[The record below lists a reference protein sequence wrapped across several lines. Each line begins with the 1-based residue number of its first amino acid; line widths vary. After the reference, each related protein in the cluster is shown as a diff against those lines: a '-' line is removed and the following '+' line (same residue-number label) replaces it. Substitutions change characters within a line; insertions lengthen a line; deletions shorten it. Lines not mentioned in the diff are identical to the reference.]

1 MVGTIFSFES
11 TFWTAFGIVF
21 PICAFIIF
29 EIWWAS
35 RKSAVR
41 KLWESRREAIKKED
55 EKFTEKVKKLAKFS
69 PDYKVVVNAYYNS
82 STPSPIFRLLI
93 DFDNKELVFA
103 SFEEDYTGFNHF
115 SFDEISNFRIIDGVS
130 ETSSESYSNGGGVYY
145 RGIAVGSSSTTTYS
159 TTTKEKVQLK
169 IDFKNIRK
177 PSLFCMISKFK
188 VDVTSDIYQELIQS
202 IEKIR
207 TGFERILECNA
218 ETSEANDISY
228 SVEQSSISKSSISKS
243 GISTIST
250 NSISANRGTTT
261 ISAGKVTQSNG
272 INSRNKAAKSQPI
285 PPELRRAEM
294 LIEDEEFEKAD
305 RIVDD
310 FLLNHPESAKA
321 YILSL
326 LIELKLKNEEELDGL
341 ANLQNYKQ
349 IKHAL
354 KFADPIYKD
363 IIETWINDN
372 PEAVEQRN
380 SENYQKAMEYFANK
394 DYDSALNIFSELGD
408 YEDSLAHKESCQ
420 KEIIRKKEEIE
431 NANRIR
437 LEQLKA
443 EAEHKKEEDYQNAKK
458 CFADEDYDR
467 ALALLDRLK
476 GYKDVD
482 SLILEYKEYKIR
494 ENMYQTALK
503 LLRTYDKD
511 DEKEA
516 YKILKSLNDYK
527 NAKELLK
534 HGRKAM

>member
-1 MVGTIFSFES
+1 MIGTVLSFGS
-11 TFWTAFGIVF
+11 TFWTVFGIVF
-21 PICAFIIF
+21 SICTLIGIGVWC
-29 EIWWAS
+29 ES
-35 RKSAVR
+35 RKSAIR
-41 KLWESRREAIKKED
+41 KLWESRREALKKED
-55 EKFTEKVKKLAKFS
+55 DKFTVNVKKLADFQ
-69 PDYKVVVNAYYNS
+69 PDYKVVVNSYYHS
-82 STPSPIFRLLI
+82 STPSPIFKLLI
-93 DFDNKELVFA
+93 DFDTKELVFA
-103 SFEEDYTGFNHF
+103 SFEEGYTGFHHF

-130 ETSSESYSNGGGVYY
+130 ETSSESYSDGGAVYY
-145 RGIAVGSSSTTTYS
+145 HGIAVGSSSTTTYS
-159 TTTKEKVQLK
+159 KTTKEKVQLK

-177 PSLFCMISKFK
+177 PSLFCMISYFK
-188 VDVTSDIYQELIQS
+188 VDITSDIYQELIHNV
-202 IEKIR
+202 EKIR
-207 TGFERILECNA
+207 TGFEKILECNA
-218 ETSEANDISY
+218 ETNEGNDISY
-228 SVEQSSISKSSISKS
+228 SVEQSS
-243 GISTIST
+243 ISTIST
-250 NSISANRGTTT
+250 NSISANRGTPT
-261 ISAGKVTQSNG
+261 ISAGKGTQSNG

-341 ANLQNYKQ
+341 ENLKNYKQ

-363 IIETWINDN
+363 IIETWINNN
-372 PEAVEQRN
+372 PEAREQRN

-408 YEDSLAHKESCQ
+408 YKDSLAYKE
-420 KEIIRKKEEIE
+420 EIIRKKEEIE

-443 EAEHKKEEDYQNAKK
+443 EEEQKKEDDYQNAKK
-458 CFADEDYDR
+458 CFANEDYDR
-467 ALALLDRLK
+467 AVALLDRIK

-482 SLILEYKEYKIR
+482 SLVLEYKDYKIK

-516 YKILKSLNDYK
+516 YKILKMLNDYK